1 MYYFNR
7 LTGLFGCSR
16 YSTSGDNSMI
26 TLYGVAIS
34 NYYNKIK
41 WALMEKEIAFI
52 EELVVPS
59 QNEAVLKRSPLG
71 KVPFIKTNEGY
82 LSESQA
88 ILEYLEDAF
97 PENPLYP
104 ADPFERAK
112 CREFIQHIELNVEL
126 IARRLYSEA
135 VFGGSVSQETKD
147 EVRQK
152 LEAGLTGL
160 AKLMKLSPFALGE
173 SFSAADIVAWPHLQL
188 VGFAT
193 QKIYGQDLVVAHIPG
208 IERYIA
214 LIESRPYAQQ
224 VGNDRAA
231 ALAAFFAKK

>member
-1 MYYFNR
+1 
-7 LTGLFGCSR
+7 
-16 YSTSGDNSMI
+16 MI

-41 WALMEKEIAFI
+41 LALMEKEIAFI

-59 QNEAVLKRSPLG
+59 QSDAVLKRSPLG
-71 KVPFIKTNEGY
+71 KIPFIKTADGY

-104 ADPFERAK
+104 TDAYERAK

-126 IARRLYSEA
+126 IARRLYAEA
-135 VFGGSVSQETKD
+135 IFGGSVSQETKD
-147 EVRQK
+147 EVRK
-152 LEAGLTGL
+152 KVETGLTGL
-160 AKLMKLSPFALGE
+160 AKLMKLAPYALGE
-173 SFSAADIVAWPHLQL
+173 RFSAADVVAWPHLQL

-193 QKIYGQDLVVAHIPG
+193 QKIYGENLVNTHIPG
-208 IERYIA
+208 IEAYMR
-214 LIESRPYAQQ
+214 LIESRPYAQT
-224 VGNDRAA
+224 VNADRSK
-231 ALAAFFAKK
+231 ALEAFFRNK